1 MNINFLRLIE
11 LARRVIA
18 KETGELNPE
27 LFSDVQDVDMWKQLY
42 QLARMQEIEVLLHEA
57 TKDISLPEEV
67 QGKFYEVY
75 NRAVRKEA
83 IMHIEVSNYFELLDR
98 EGITYMPVK
107 GWLLKNLYEKP
118 YLRTM
123 TDVDV
128 LIQKGDFANAC
139 EAIQTLGFH
148 EEIIGECHNVYI
160 KKPVTEVEVHHQ
172 LFGEDSVLY
181 EWGQSIMTRSED
193 FKMSDEDTYIYL
205 IAHMAKHFTK
215 DGAGMRNLI
224 DYYLF
229 KQKYVFDKEQQSY
242 IDSTLEQLGLKI
254 FDERI
259 AEVVTLWFEGG
270 EYNSET
276 EGLTEYIMDG
286 GLYGKA
292 GNAEAMVRSDSKNK
306 FTWMLKEVF
315 PSYKKMKTYL
325 PFKRTYK
332 VLTPFY
338 WLFRIFRLLFFR
350 RNKMQVKLATAGKG
364 VEDIDKVKK
373 LIDSMGM
380 NTIKY

>member
-1 MNINFLRLIE
+1 MNANFLRLIE

-18 KETGELNPE
+18 KENGELNKE
-27 LFSDVQDVDMWKQLY
+27 LFPDLQDINMWKQLY
-42 QLARMQEIEVLLHEA
+42 QLARMQEIEVLLHES
-57 TKDISLPEEV
+57 TKELSLPEEV
-67 QGKFYEVY
+67 RAKFYEVY

-83 IMHIEVSNYFELLDR
+83 IMHIEVSSYFELLDK
-98 EGITYMPVK
+98 EGVSYMPVK
-107 GWLLKNLYEKP
+107 GWLLKHLYDKP

-128 LIQKGDFANAC
+128 LIQKGDFDKAC

-148 EEIIGECHNVYI
+148 EEVIGECHNVYI

-229 KQKYVFDKEQQSY
+229 KKKYTFDKQQRIN
-242 IDSTLEQLGLKI
+242 IDTTLEELGLKI

-259 AEVVTLWFEGG
+259 NEVVTLWFEGG
-270 EYNSET
+270 DYNPET
-276 EGLTEYIMDG
+276 EALTDYIMDG

-292 GNAEAMVRSDSKNK
+292 GNAETMNRSEEKNK
-306 FTWMLKEVF
+306 FIWMLKEIF
-315 PSYKKMKTYL
+315 PSYKKMRTYL
-325 PFKRTYK
+325 PFKKMYK

-338 WLFRIFRLLFFR
+338 WLFRIVRLLLFR
-350 RNKMQVKLATAGKG
+350 RNKMQVKLATANKG
-364 VEDIDKVKK
+364 ADDLDKVKK
-373 LIDSMGM
+373 IIDNMGM
-380 NTIKY
+380 NTIRY